1 MIKIGIIGIG
11 RMGISHH
18 AILNSNDKVKI
29 TALADNS
36 KFMLSIM
43 KTYLDVSVY
52 TSWQK
57 MLEIEELDAIIVS
70 TPPTFHYEIIKGAF
84 DSGLHVFVEKPFTVN
99 LNEARELTSLFKGS
113 GLINQVGYVN
123 RFNDVFNSI
132 HSLLNKGVIGEIIR
146 FKSEMFANTI
156 SEPDDGGSSWRSSTE
171 TGGGAVFELASH
183 AIDLV
188 NYLIGEPD
196 RVVGSSLNQIYSKN
210 VEDAVSSTFLYK
222 DGKSGSVYINW
233 CEYSYRKPANKV
245 EIFGT
250 KGKIIADQHSFKIFM
265 TTPNEEHGF
274 RAGWNI
280 RYITDVYRNAAIDIR
295 GTEFSHQLA
304 HFIDCIEI
312 GNSENISSFSEGLR
326 THRIIAK
333 IFDNNSTNIVT

>member
-1 MIKIGIIGIG
+1 
-11 RMGISHH
+11 MGISHH

-295 GTEFSHQLA
+295 GTEFSDQLA

>member
-1 MIKIGIIGIG
+1 
-11 RMGISHH
+11 MGISHH

-52 TSWQK
+52 TSWRK

-196 RVVGSSLNQIYSKN
+196 SVVGSSLNQIYSKN
-210 VEDAVSSTFLYK
+210 VEDAVSSTFLYR

-304 HFIDCIEI
+304 HFIDCIENR
-312 GNSENISSFSEGLR
+312 NSENISSFSEGLR